1 MDKGNWTYRKLG
13 EICDFERGLTYSKN
27 DESPIPTEN
36 SVFRSNN
43 VDLDS
48 KQIVLDDLKYL
59 VPDFYIPDSKK
70 VRPNTILICMSN
82 GSMQHV
88 GKVAHIEKKYGSA
101 FGGFMG
107 LLIPKQ
113 ECLSKYLF
121 YFLNSSTYRHFLI
134 SIANGINITN
144 LKFSDLRN
152 LNLPVPPLSIQQRIV
167 AELDCISGILEK
179 KRQQLKELD
188 NLAQAIFYDMFG
200 DPVENEKGWEVNS
213 LNRIALLK
221 NGLNFGRVDEG
232 IKVKILGV
240 SDFQENKKI
249 SSKEIGYTIVSKEV
263 EDNFYLKDNDLV
275 FVRSNGS
282 KSLIGRCVLINTF
295 GEKVSFSGFCIRCR
309 IISDKVIPQFLLSLM
324 QEPKVKVQLTCGG
337 RGCNIQ
343 NINQENLG
351 KQPVILPPLS
361 LQQSFAAKIE
371 AIEKQKERISQSI
384 KEVQTLF
391 DSRMEV
397 YFG

>member
-1 MDKGNWTYRKLG
+1 MDKKDWTYRKLG
-13 EICDFERGLTYSKN
+13 EVCDFERGLTYSKN

-43 VDLDS
+43 VDLDT
-48 KQIVLDDLKYL
+48 KQIVLDDIKYL
-59 VPDFYIPDSKK
+59 VSDFCIPDSKK

-88 GKVAHIEKKYGSA
+88 GKVAHIEKNYNSA

-121 YFLNSSTYRHFLI
+121 YFLNSSNYRHFLI
-134 SIANGINITN
+134 SIANGVNITN

-152 LNLPVPPLSIQQRIV
+152 LNLPIPLLPTQQRIV
-167 AELDCISGILEK
+167 AELDCISTILEK

-188 NLAQAIFYDMFG
+188 NLAQAIFYEMFG
-200 DPVENEKGWEVNS
+200 DPVENEKGWEV
-213 LNRIALLK
+213 K
-221 NGLNFGRVDEG
+221 
-232 IKVKILGV
+232 KLG
-240 SDFQENKKI
+240 
-249 SSKEIGYTIVSKEV
+249 EIGTIKIGPFGSLLHTSDYITNGIPLVNPVHMQNGCIKA
-263 EDNFYLKDNDLV
+263 DNNFTISTEKARELNAYQLKTNDLI
-275 FVRSNGS
+275 FARRGD
-282 KSLIGRCVLINTF
+282 IGRCAVVSEKENGFLCGTGSLFVRFERILDVTF
-295 GEKVSFSGFCIRCR
+295 ILFCTKAESFIKDLVSKAKGATM
-309 IISDKVIPQFLLSLM
+309 L
-324 QEPKVKVQLTCGG
+324 
-337 RGCNIQ
+337 
-343 NINQENLG
+343 NINCKIVEDLL
-351 KQPVILPPLS
+351 VILPPLS

-391 DSRMEV
+391 DSRMEE

>member
-152 LNLPVPPLSIQQRIV
+152 LNLPVPPLPIQQRIV
-167 AELDCISGILEK
+167 AELDCISSILEK

-200 DPVENEKGWEVNS
+200 DPVENEKGWEVKKLGEIGELS
-213 LNRIALLK
+213 R
-221 NGLNFGRVDEG
+221 
-232 IKVKILGV
+232 GV
-240 SDFQENKKI
+240 SKHRPRNAPELLGGTMPLIQTGDVSNSGMYITEYNSTYSDIGVKQSRVWQKGTLCITIAANIGKCSILTFEACFPDSVVGFIPFEYACVEYMYFVFGAIQKMLENNAMGVAQK
-249 SSKEIGYTIVSKEV
+249 
-263 EDNFYLKDNDLV
+263 N
-275 FVRSNGS
+275 
-282 KSLIGRCVLINTF
+282 INL
-295 GEKVSFSGFCIRCR
+295 GILN
-309 IISDKVIPQFLLSLM
+309 QLSLA
-324 QEPKVKVQLTCGG
+324 
-337 RGCNIQ
+337 
-343 NINQENLG
+343 
-351 KQPVILPPLS
+351 LPPLS